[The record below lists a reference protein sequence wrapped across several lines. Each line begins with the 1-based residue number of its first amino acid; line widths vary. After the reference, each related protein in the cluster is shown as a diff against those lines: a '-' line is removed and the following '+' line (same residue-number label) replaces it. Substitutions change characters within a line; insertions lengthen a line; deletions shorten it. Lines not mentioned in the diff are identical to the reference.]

1 MKHKKEE
8 GTKVRKEFS
17 EVIPPQTEIG
27 LQISD
32 PNCWSV
38 HFPKELPGVQSE
50 IRKKKKNKEMDD
62 E

>member
-1 MKHKKEE
+1 M
-8 GTKVRKEFS
+8 RKEFS